1 MHPYQQSGLVTWME
15 IDEEHEDLGAMDHPF
30 AWKTGPRYSQQEVRF
45 FHDILLNVQGSLSS
59 AKIQANTPQT
69 RDIVR
74 LSKY

>member
-1 MHPYQQSGLVTWME
+1 ME
-15 IDEEHEDLGAMDHPF
+15 IDEEREDLGAMDHPF
-30 AWKTGPRYSQQEVRF
+30 AWKTRPRYSQQEVRF
-45 FHDILLNVQGSLSS
+45 FHDILLNVQDSLSL